1 MGARIDNSIN
11 DGRGPPLFKICGQVH
26 HRVGSLLPLDDSAPQ
41 FLQLYVYDTANE
53 VSNRLKCLDA
63 DHRPVESLDPSI
75 VHDLISMLDQHN
87 PFAKKFRMTRDQL
100 ADHNNEDFIIRIVG
114 AKEGD
119 PVQYN
124 LPTTDE
130 LAMLVVGDFS
140 LDTYKRDII
149 IETHNR
155 ELKRI
160 SSLHPAYMPLQY
172 PLLFPYGERGFQL
185 GIHYSNRNPIG
196 ATTGRHMTMQEYY
209 CYQFHYRKNQ
219 PNPYLCYGLLSSQAK
234 VDARAAIEESRL
246 HYIAQNQR
254 NLRMESIQGIADAVS
269 RGCINGD
276 EMGKRVVLPAS
287 HVGGRRYMIQNYH
300 DGLAICGKYGPPDF
314 FVTFTCNPSWP
325 EITESIFQ
333 HGQTAPDRSDVV
345 TRVFHL
351 KLHELLQDIRSGT
364 IFGPL
369 LAVYILNKPIMY
381 SIHVQKMLSVPYST
395 PGSLNAE
402 RSKLIYLY
410 RFHLFFIIALMPNK
424 PLSALTLQDRNA
436 EVQIQIHRKWE
447 FRGAVDNGPILHID
461 MILTDCTGN
470 AIHCQIPSFLAA
482 TRGDE
487 FQVGKIYKMTRFS
500 VARAKSTYKPVDGDL
515 MLYVTPYTTLE
526 LCHTSQ
532 SCFPLYV
539 YHLTSYDKI
548 DPDGSNARNFHGEV
562 LLSGGATCHWYFN
575 PSIEEAEA
583 FYSRIESEKINIEL
597 PSLDKQEITP
607 PSFPQREHHNLKYI
621 LSLNPHDVPDQGYE
635 CTVTITCIPEGKTW
649 YYIACNTCPNK
660 PSTDPVIRQCSTCR
674 STNYCFR
681 YKLTFKASDGT
692 EEAEM
697 FAFDNVARTIIGKPC
712 PTVVASF
719 PDASAIPPEIA
730 AIVSRKY
737 TFIIEFNSQSFRFL
751 EKNIAH
757 QRNCSII
764 WKNDITTNST
774 RKR

>member
-1 MGARIDNSIN
+1 
-11 DGRGPPLFKICGQVH
+11 
-26 HRVGSLLPLDDSAPQ
+26 
-41 FLQLYVYDTANE
+41 
-53 VSNRLKCLDA
+53 
-63 DHRPVESLDPSI
+63 
-75 VHDLISMLDQHN
+75 
-87 PFAKKFRMTRDQL
+87 
-100 ADHNNEDFIIRIVG
+100 
-114 AKEGD
+114 
-119 PVQYN
+119 
-124 LPTTDE
+124 
-130 LAMLVVGDFS
+130 
-140 LDTYKRDII
+140 
-149 IETHNR
+149 
-155 ELKRI
+155 
-160 SSLHPAYMPLQY
+160 
-172 PLLFPYGERGFQL
+172 
-185 GIHYSNRNPIG
+185 
-196 ATTGRHMTMQEYY
+196 
-209 CYQFHYRKNQ
+209 
-219 PNPYLCYGLLSSQAK
+219 
-234 VDARAAIEESRL
+234 
-246 HYIAQNQR
+246 
-254 NLRMESIQGIADAVS
+254 
-269 RGCINGD
+269 
-276 EMGKRVVLPAS
+276 
-287 HVGGRRYMIQNYH
+287 
-300 DGLAICGKYGPPDF
+300 
-314 FVTFTCNPSWP
+314 
-325 EITESIFQ
+325 
-333 HGQTAPDRSDVV
+333 
-345 TRVFHL
+345 
-351 KLHELLQDIRSGT
+351 
-364 IFGPL
+364 
-369 LAVYILNKPIMY
+369 
-381 SIHVQKMLSVPYST
+381 
-395 PGSLNAE
+395 
-402 RSKLIYLY
+402 
-410 RFHLFFIIALMPNK
+410 MPNK

-436 EVQIQIHRKWE
+436 EVQIQVHRKWE

-515 MLYVTPYTTLE
+515 MLYVKPYTTLE
-526 LCHTSQ
+526 LCHTSP
-532 SCFPLYV
+532 SGFPLYV

-548 DPDGSNARNFHGEV
+548 DPDGSNARNFHDVLGIITEISAIKPVGNAHIPSSYNRHVLIKNLSDDILKITLWGKRAQEFSLTNTYDPQKQTPIVVLFVGCLPKEYQGEV
-562 LLSGGATCHWYFN
+562 LLSGGAACHWYFN

-660 PSTDPVIRQCSTCR
+660 PSIDPVIRQCSTCR

-751 EKNIAH
+751 EKTLLIKGIVASYGRMTSLPIV
-757 QRNCSII
+757 QEKDDVQLPLTPT
-764 WKNDITTNST
+764 KNKLITTAAESPST
-774 RKR
+774 PMSRLSTADSPSMPQKLTYSPAKNKP